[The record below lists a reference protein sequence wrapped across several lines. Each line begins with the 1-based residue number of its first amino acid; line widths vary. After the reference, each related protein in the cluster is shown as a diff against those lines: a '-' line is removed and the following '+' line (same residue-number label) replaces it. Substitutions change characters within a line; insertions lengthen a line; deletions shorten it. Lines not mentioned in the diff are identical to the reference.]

1 MQAPTAPAMLR
12 DIKALSLRTYIER
25 GRIVG
30 TRTYPFRLVVVLLW
44 CLGMGCWIAFS
55 GSVRFSAG
63 EETLD
68 LCRMYVHVHIYM
80 YMYSVCIYIYTYIQV
95 YMYMCVYIYFHICM
109 YIYICVYI
117 DICIYIYM
125 YNLSCQLNAVSG
137 CERLG

>member
-80 YMYSVCIYIYTYIQV
+80 YMYSVCIYIYIHTGIHVYVCIYILP
-95 YMYMCVYIYFHICM
+95 YMYVYIY
-109 YIYICVYI
+109 VYI
-117 DICIYIYM
+117 
-125 YNLSCQLNAVSG
+125 
-137 CERLG
+137 